1 MGEGPT
7 LLCYDGSD
15 EAGDAIAAA
24 GRLIAER
31 DAVVVTVW
39 EPVATWEPYDPGAIL
54 SAGVARLGS
63 QTLGLDE
70 IARQIADE
78 KLERGL
84 EHARKAGF
92 DARGQ
97 VAGGKT
103 WRAICDLADELDSRV
118 IVLGAR
124 GLSRMG
130 SMLLGSVSGAVV
142 VHAKRAVLVIPRHDA
157 DD

>member
-1 MGEGPT
+1 MGSGPT

-24 GRLIAER
+24 GPLIAER

-84 EHARKAGF
+84 EHAGKAGF

-103 WRAICDLADELDSRV
+103 WRAICDLADELDS
-118 IVLGAR
+118 
-124 GLSRMG
+124 
-130 SMLLGSVSGAVV
+130 
-142 VHAKRAVLVIPRHDA
+142 
-157 DD
+157 